1 MALVDR
7 VKNILLSPRTEWPVI
22 DAEPAT
28 VASLYTG
35 YIMPLAAIPA
45 LPVMPPDHGHGEF
58 RETWE
63 EFVYIQTPQAMPDVT
78 LVFRFAK
85 WQETDDCRM
94 EALVGG
100 PYLAKVGAPVSVAA
114 D

>member
-35 YIMPLAAIPA
+35 YIMPLAAIPVICQAIGMSMIGMNDSVRRRLTIELRSSARSPA
-45 LPVMPPDHGHGEF
+45 L
-58 RETWE
+58 
-63 EFVYIQTPQAMPDVT
+63 
-78 LVFRFAK
+78 
-85 WQETDDCRM
+85 
-94 EALVGG
+94 
-100 PYLAKVGAPVSVAA
+100 S
-114 D
+114 